1 MLNPAKTGRVESCAL
16 TARAA
21 GPLGAPGSDRGQGQ
35 ASEVRATAVLG
46 AAAALLGIEPA
57 VRVHVGLE
65 AGQERGT
72 AGRGGMP

>member
-1 MLNPAKTGRVESCAL
+1 MSAN
-16 TARAA
+16 
-21 GPLGAPGSDRGQGQ
+21 
-35 ASEVRATAVLG
+35 ASPTLVSAVVLG